1 MPLDAYHAALDV
13 YHAALAQSLVQDLP
27 VSVSAHPFDI
37 RSGISDVVMTLQ
49 LPHGDYQTAI
59 SAVIAEAYAEAE
71 QIQSTVTSVQPNT
84 DSRLPQQILIQQH
97 QHATAKL
104 QQSANV
110 ALELLVERFK
120 CQAGVLYAQF
130 SETPKHKEFP
140 RDIRNVLQNW
150 FMEHLQDPY
159 PTETDRALLAA
170 KTGLSLAELNIWF
183 CNHRIRYKDKAVS
196 KGQTGPYVVRL
207 QGDKI

>member
-1 MPLDAYHAALDV
+1 MDPMSMDV
-13 YHAALAQSLVQDLP
+13 YHAALAQCLVQDLP
-27 VSVSAHPFDI
+27 VSISVQPADI
-37 RSGISDVVMTLQ
+37 RSGINDVVTTLQ
-49 LPHGDYQTAI
+49 LPHSDYLTAI
-59 SAVIAEAYAEAE
+59 SALIAETYAKAE
-71 QIQSTVTSVQPNT
+71 QVQCMVTSVQPNT
-84 DSRLPQQILIQQH
+84 DSRLPQQIVIQQH
-97 QHATAKL
+97 QHSTTKL

-150 FMEHLQDPY
+150 FMQHLQDPY

-170 KTGLSLAELNIWF
+170 QTGLSLAQINIWF
-183 CNHRIRYKDKAVS
+183 SNHRVRYKNKAVS
-196 KGQTGPYVVRL
+196 KGQTVPYVLRV

>member
-1 MPLDAYHAALDV
+1 MDV
-13 YHAALAQSLVQDLP
+13 YHAALEQCLLEDLP
-27 VSVSAHPFDI
+27 APISVPPFDI
-37 RSGISDVVMTLQ
+37 RNGISDVLTTLQ
-49 LPHGDYQTAI
+49 LPHSDYQTAM
-59 SAVIAEAYAEAE
+59 SALVGETYAEAE

-84 DSRLPQQILIQQH
+84 DSRLPRQILIQQH

-150 FMEHLQDPY
+150 FMQHLQDPY

-170 KTGLSLAELNIWF
+170 QTGLSLAQINIWF
-183 CNHRIRYKDKAVS
+183 SNHRVRYKNKAVS
-196 KGQTGPYVVRL
+196 KGQTVPYVLRV